1 MEEGTYSWVD
11 PVNQWIVGGRPSLYH
26 IIFFG
31 GSVAILYFL
40 IKQKDPT
47 LFGLYATWVIGFDAL
62 FAIVSVAWLLD
73 TAGHFRPRDF
83 AFSIIYI
90 FSGQWIRASM
100 LLLIGNFFVFRNS
113 LIGQILGPIFAIVL
127 LSSVGVFS
135 VSAVLDFVVFSG
147 ESP

>member
-1 MEEGTYSWVD
+1 MEDGTYSWLD
-11 PVNQWIVGGRPSLYH
+11 LVNDLIVGRPILYH
-26 IIFFG
+26 IIFLG
-31 GSVAILYFL
+31 GTVAILHFS

-47 LFGLYATWVIGFDAL
+47 LFGLYATWVIGLEAL
-62 FAIVSVAWLLD
+62 FAIVSVVWLLD

-113 LIGQILGPIFAIVL
+113 VIRQILGPIFAIVL

-135 VSAVLDFVVFSG
+135 VSVVLDNVIFSG